1 MLNIVLKGNHSSG
14 KTFYLSLLKN
24 RGLIPEGVNLYEDRQ
39 DRQDRQDTVAD
50 VIIYLYCHPDVCYKR
65 QNVYTRDHLFDL
77 HVKYEMEMD
86 DLNCSI
92 PIYKV
97 NTQEHYDDVLRNLE
111 HILRDSGSGSGSGSD
126 LHEATTNEMTDN

>member
-24 RGLIPEGVNLYEDRQ
+24 RGMIPSGVNLYEDRQ
-39 DRQDRQDTVAD
+39 DTEAD

-65 QNVYTRDHLFDL
+65 QNVYTREHLYDL
-77 HVKYEMEMD
+77 HLKYETELD
-86 DLNCSI
+86 DLNCRI

-97 NTQEHYDDVLRNLE
+97 NSQEHSNSVLRNLE
-111 HILRDSGSGSGSGSD
+111 DILRDSGSSSN
-126 LHEATTNEMTDN
+126 LQEATTDEMTDN